1 MTKLQSDI
9 LVLGQGFGGIYTIID
24 LIKHPQAKTKNITL
38 VGQDNFF
45 LFTPLLHEVATG
57 GLNPNEITISI
68 NNLFGQKI
76 NFINGTVQVIDLD
89 QRSVQLTNN
98 LSIGFDN
105 LVIATGAKSKKEI
118 IPGAFINA
126 HFLKTIDDA
135 KKIKNR
141 LIQIFEDLTL
151 SNKPINI
158 NVLGGGPT
166 GVEIICEIYEYIYAT
181 LLKNS
186 RQKHHQINL
195 NLITAD
201 NELIKMYK
209 PSIKKTVFRHLTQN
223 LKINILL
230 NETCKQIDKTSL
242 QLTNKTIDSDLTIAT
257 IGVQPNLPTI
267 IGEIKL
273 DTTGRIITNQYLQLP
288 NHQFAYAIGDIASG
302 NPMDAQVA
310 VKQAKITSHNIANS
324 FDNNNLK
331 EFKYTSMG
339 KFLSLGRNNAS
350 GQLFNFGLTG
360 RFVWF
365 IWRTIYLSKMPT
377 LRKKIYIGITWA
389 LGLFYPRDTTKFD

>member
-1 MTKLQSDI
+1 M
-9 LVLGQGFGGIYTIID
+9 
-24 LIKHPQAKTKNITL
+24 
-38 VGQDNFF
+38 
-45 LFTPLLHEVATG
+45 
-57 GLNPNEITISI
+57 
-68 NNLFGQKI
+68 
-76 NFINGTVQVIDLD
+76 
-89 QRSVQLTNN
+89 
-98 LSIGFDN
+98 
-105 LVIATGAKSKKEI
+105 
-118 IPGAFINA
+118 
-126 HFLKTIDDA
+126 
-135 KKIKNR
+135 
-141 LIQIFEDLTL
+141 IQIFEDLTL

-360 RFVWF
+360 RFVLF